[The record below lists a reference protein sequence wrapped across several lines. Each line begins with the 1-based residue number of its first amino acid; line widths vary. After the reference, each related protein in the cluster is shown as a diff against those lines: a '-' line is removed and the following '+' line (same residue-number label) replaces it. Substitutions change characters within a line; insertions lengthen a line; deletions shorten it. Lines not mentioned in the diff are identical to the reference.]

1 MNPRRRREKKEML
14 KSVAQ
19 QKQEMKPRVVTTV
32 IAPVVTPSVVE
43 KEAIIEES
51 FPDTEYC
58 APEIAYAPEF
68 PEVVGIFVSEAEVE
82 APVEVVEEPV
92 VENETPVEVV
102 TEEVALESE
111 GVFIET
117 GIETNEYVPVPVI
130 EEEEEKSEKPHKKG
144 KKSKKN
150 D

>member
-1 MNPRRRREKKEML
+1 ML

-32 IAPVVTPSVVE
+32 VVPPVVE

-58 APEIAYAPEF
+58 APEVVEAPEF

-92 VENETPVEVV
+92 VVENETPVETV
-102 TEEVALESE
+102 TEEVVEEPLVEVAEE
-111 GVFIET
+111 PA
-117 GIETNEYVPVPVI
+117 PVA